1 MQFVVRPAQTDRS
14 LSRAGRRGGNTM
26 PRERKTRES
35 GKVVA
40 GSRKISW
47 PATIDEVEA
56 AGYGY
61 TGTAKECS
69 CGKKMAWFITPAGKW
84 MPISQLDDLR
94 LVPHHA

>member
-1 MQFVVRPAQTDRS
+1 MPA
-14 LSRAGRRGGNTM
+14 
-26 PRERKTRES
+26 
-35 GKVVA
+35 
-40 GSRKISW
+40 KIKW

-94 LVPHHA
+94 LVPHRAVCANVKQFRAAEKKLAERADIPKPKQARLFE